1 MQARIGLF
9 LKLFRESFLFAFEA
23 LRVNKLRTF
32 LSLLGITIGIFA
44 IISVFTV
51 VDALESKVRTDVQSL
66 GNDVIYIQKW
76 PWVADEGGDYPWW
89 KYLNRPLPGYKEMNE
104 LQRKVNSVG
113 AVAYVASI
121 GGQLIKYKNSSVE
134 NADILCVS
142 QDYNQIKTFELKEG
156 RYFTEGESQS
166 GKPIA
171 VIGSSIEEAL
181 FPGGNAL
188 GKALTVR
195 GRKFTIIG
203 VVKKEGSSLVD
214 ISLDNMMVIPVNY
227 ARNIVNLRSD
237 RMDPYFMVKA
247 KPGVLMT
254 EVREDVKGSMRAV
267 RKLKPREADDFALNE
282 TSLLSAGLN
291 EMFGAIGIAG
301 WIIGG
306 FSILVGGFGIANIM
320 FVSVRERTNI
330 IGIQKSLG
338 SKNYFIL
345 LQFLVEAVVLCVI
358 GGIFGLIIVYG
369 LSIVASNAIDF
380 DFTLTAGNIVMG
392 LIISGSIGVISGFV
406 PALRASQM
414 NPVEAIRSN

>member
-1 MQARIGLF
+1 MPSQIFLF

-23 LRVNKLRTF
+23 LRVNKLRTI

-51 VDALESKVRTDVQSL
+51 VDALETKVRTDVQSL

-89 KYLNRPLPGYKEMNE
+89 KFMNRPLPGYKEMSE
-104 LQRKVNSVG
+104 LEHRVNSVE

-121 GGQLIKYKNSSVE
+121 GGQLIKYKNSTVE

-142 QDYNQIKTFELKEG
+142 HDYNKIKTFDLKDG
-156 RYFTEGESQS
+156 RYFTESESQS

-171 VIGSSIEEAL
+171 IIGASIEEAL
-181 FPGGNAL
+181 FPNGNAL
-188 GKALTVR
+188 GQVLSVR
-195 GRKFTIIG
+195 GSKFTIIG
-203 VVKKEGSSLVD
+203 VVKKEGSSMVD
-214 ISLDNMMVIPVNY
+214 LSLDNELMIPVNF
-227 ARNIVNLRSD
+227 ARNLVNLRSD
-237 RMDPYFMVKA
+237 RIDPYFMVKA
-247 KPGVLMT
+247 KPNVLMA
-254 EVREDVKGSMRAV
+254 EMRDDVKGSMRSV
-267 RKLKPREADDFALNE
+267 RKLKPREEDDFALNE
-282 TSLLSAGLN
+282 TSLLSSGLN
-291 EMFGAIGIAG
+291 EMFKTLGITG

-320 FVSVRERTNI
+320 FVSVRERTSI

-358 GGIFGLIIVYG
+358 GGCIGLLIVYA
-369 LSIVASNAIDF
+369 LSILASNATGF
-380 DFTLTAGNIVMG
+380 NMALTAGNITMG
-392 LIISGSIGVISGFV
+392 IIISASIGIISGFV

-414 NPVEAIRSN
+414 NPVEAIRTA

>member
-1 MQARIGLF
+1 MQARFGLF

-23 LRVNKLRTF
+23 LRVNKLRTI

-51 VDALESKVRTDVQSL
+51 VDALENKVRTDVESL

-76 PWVADEGGDYPWW
+76 PWVADEGGEYPWW
-89 KYLNRPLPGYKEMNE
+89 KYLNRPLPGYKEMND
-104 LQRKVNSVG
+104 LQRKVTSVN
-113 AVAYVASI
+113 AVAYIATI
-121 GGQLIKYKNSSVE
+121 GGQLIKYKNSTVE

-142 QDYNQIKTFELKEG
+142 QDYNKIKTFELQDG
-156 RYFTEGESQS
+156 RYFTENESQT

-171 VIGSSIEEAL
+171 IIGASIQEAL
-181 FPGGNAL
+181 FPNGHAIGEQLA
-188 GKALTVR
+188 VR
-195 GRKFTIIG
+195 GSKFTIIG
-203 VVKKEGSSLVD
+203 VVKKEGSSMVD
-214 ISLDNMMVIPVNY
+214 VSLDNEMMIPVNY

-237 RMDPYFMVKA
+237 RIDPYFMVKA
-247 KPGVLMT
+247 KSTVGMPEM
-254 EVREDVKGSMRAV
+254 REDVKGAMRSV
-267 RKLKPREADDFALNE
+267 RKLKPRQEDDFALNE
-282 TSLLSAGLN
+282 TSLLSSGLN
-291 EMFGAIGIAG
+291 EMFHVLGIAG

-320 FVSVRERTNI
+320 FVSVRERTSI

-358 GGIFGLIIVYG
+358 GGTIGLIIVYA
-369 LSIVASNAIDF
+369 LSMLASAAIGF
-380 DFTLTAGNIVMG
+380 DFALTYGNIAMG
-392 LIISGSIGVISGFV
+392 LIISASIGIISGFV

-414 NPVEAIRSN
+414 NPVEAIRAN